1 MKSRRENFTPC
12 KYCRKTNHKE
22 DDYWFKGKKSPLQ
35 CRYCNKLG
43 HIERFCRVKKE
54 NNQQTQKANVSEAE
68 EQKEFVFTAMTT
80 TRLNDENTWFLDSGC
95 TQHMTSKREYFTKLE
110 SAKGSI
116 KLADKTTLE
125 IVGKGTVA
133 IEAPKSTKFI
143 QDVLL
148 VPDLDQNLLIVGQM
162 LERDYML
169 LFKDKKC
176 VVSESSGQEMITVEM
191 IKRSFPL
198 NWNSNSEQICRS
210 SQCEQIIVTTKH
222 NNDDFIFYSGK
233 IENCCATMG
242 VEIEQIT
249 SQKNPQKLQNN
260 KEAITKD
267 NPHTAA
273 GTTSGSPD
281 SGNNNSSN
289 SDLTFHEDQKY
300 EDDRMDDCDDVSNY
314 DDKSGSTEEGEHSS
328 GDVSLD
334 PAASSSEPSKDATSK
349 DFNFADENT
358 NASEKK
364 DEVVGCKSLPRF
376 DLSAWL
382 TGGGPQVHIGVGYD
396 HYGMC
401 PIVGE
406 RYKCKDCKE
415 KIGAWKVFIMDNC
428 EELIPEYFGFVK
440 GVVISDYLSLNI
452 SREMLQQNK
461 ILKVP
466 ESLRPPISC
475 CNPNF
480 SVRYFSENETSM
492 PRVLMDQKNVSI
504 AYISEPKEA
513 LIEITS
519 TLTMISVADDETTS
533 SLVSEAVRST
543 LVCV

>member
-1 MKSRRENFTPC
+1 
-12 KYCRKTNHKE
+12 
-22 DDYWFKGKKSPLQ
+22 
-35 CRYCNKLG
+35 
-43 HIERFCRVKKE
+43 
-54 NNQQTQKANVSEAE
+54 
-68 EQKEFVFTAMTT
+68 
-80 TRLNDENTWFLDSGC
+80 
-95 TQHMTSKREYFTKLE
+95 MTSKREYFTKLE

-133 IEAPKSTKFI
+133 IEAPKGTKFI

-176 VVSESSGQEMITVEM
+176 VVSESSGQEVITVEM

-210 SQCEQIIVTTKH
+210 SQCEQLIVTTKH
-222 NNDDFIFYSGK
+222 NDDDFIFYSGK
-233 IENCCATMG
+233 IENCCATMD

-249 SQKNPQKLQNN
+249 SQENPQKLQNN

-289 SDLTFHEDQKY
+289 SDLTFHEDQKD

-314 DDKSGSTEEGEHSS
+314 DDKSGSAEEGEHSS

-364 DEVVGCKSLPRF
+364 DEAVGCKSLPRF

-382 TGGGPQVHIGVGYD
+382 TGGGPQVHIGAGYD
-396 HYGMC
+396 NCGMC

-415 KIGAWKVFIMDNC
+415 KIGAWKMFIMDNC

-480 SVRYFSENETSM
+480 SVRYFSENETVIMPKLKSYADMDIVMDSEKEEQYIAKLKGELLVEQLENMQSM

-519 TLTMISVADDETTS
+519 TRTMISVADDETTS

-543 LVCV
+543 FVSD